1 MAKAFE
7 LSTFAAKLRGK
18 RAERDMTQTDLSRIS
33 GVSLFSIINYEGAK
47 NTPTLGKAVAIADAL
62 GVTLDDLYPMG

>member
-1 MAKAFE
+1 MAQQFD

-18 RAERDMTQTDLSRIS
+18 RAERDLTQTDLSRIS

-47 NTPTLGKAVAIADAL
+47 NAPTLGNAVALADAL